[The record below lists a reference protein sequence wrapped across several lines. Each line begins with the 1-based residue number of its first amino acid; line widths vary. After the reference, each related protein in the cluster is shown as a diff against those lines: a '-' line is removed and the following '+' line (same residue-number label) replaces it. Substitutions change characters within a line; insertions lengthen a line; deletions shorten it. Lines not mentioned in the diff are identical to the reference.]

1 MNSFAIIRHA
11 KIKHG
16 RHLVSAGLH
25 NIRGVST
32 PNADKS
38 APPVEILVGSEKPWR
53 DVDNALKALDVGKIR
68 KNGNV
73 AIEVFMGASP
83 EWWESEGWVRGEEPI
98 GTAAIMVEAWKQQ
111 QLAYLRSRFDERL
124 IASVVYHGDEASPHM
139 HALIVCAQH
148 RVDGREKGDD
158 AGRVAWRLSA
168 EKFLPGPSAMKAI
181 VTDYAKSMARFGLV
195 RGEDRPTG
203 TVDHK
208 PLKEWQAEQAELSRT
223 LKEANVKQEE
233 LVKAAE
239 AEAERIRRDAVD
251 YAAGVNARVDRE
263 AEEANRL
270 AALREEML
278 RRKEDASSAAL
289 KDIDRVKVETLAKA
303 REVEAEHR
311 EVIVLRTKLERMV
324 GVVDAL
330 MSKVRGFADQYLK
343 APTTLARLAIGP
355 KGTAAAKIASS
366 DEAQELDAIKAF
378 IGGRGRG
385 SGR

>member
-1 MNSFAIIRHA
+1 MNAFAIIRHA

-32 PNADKS
+32 PNADKN

-53 DVDNALKALDVGKIR
+53 DVDDVLKALDVGKIR

-83 EWWESEGWVRGEEPI
+83 EWWESKGWVRGEEPT

-111 QLAYLRSRFDERL
+111 QMAYLRSRFDERL

-139 HALIVCAQH
+139 HALVVCAQH

-158 AGRVAWRLSA
+158 VGRVAWRLSA

-223 LKEANVKQEE
+223 LKEANVKQDE

-251 YAAGVNARVDRE
+251 YAAGVKARVDRE
-263 AEEANRL
+263 AEEATRL

-303 REVEAEHR
+303 REVEAERR
-311 EVIVLRTKLERMV
+311 EVGVLRTKLERMV

-330 MSKVRGFADQYLK
+330 MVKVQGFAAQYLK
-343 APTTLARLAIGP
+343 APTSLMRQALGSKGP
-355 KGTAAAKIASS
+355 AAAKIASS
-366 DEAQELDAIKAF
+366 EEALELDAIKAF

>member
-1 MNSFAIIRHA
+1 MNAFAIIRHA

-32 PNADKS
+32 PNADKN

-53 DVDNALKALDVGKIR
+53 DVDDVLKALDVGKIR

-83 EWWESEGWVRGEEPI
+83 EWWESKGWVRGEEPT

-111 QLAYLRSRFDERL
+111 QMAYLRSRFDERL
-124 IASVVYHGDEASPHM
+124 IASIVYHGDEASPHM
-139 HALIVCAQH
+139 HALVVCAQH

-158 AGRVAWRLSA
+158 VGRVAWRLSA

-223 LKEANVKQEE
+223 LKEANVKQDE

-251 YAAGVNARVDRE
+251 YAAGVKARVDRE
-263 AEEANRL
+263 AEEATRL

-289 KDIDRVKVETLAKA
+289 KDIDRVKVETLAKT
-303 REVEAEHR
+303 REVEAQRR
-311 EVIVLRTKLERMV
+311 EVDVLRAKLERMV

-330 MSKVRGFADQYLK
+330 MIKVQGFAAQYLK
-343 APTTLARLAIGP
+343 APTALARLAVGP
-355 KGTAAAKIASS
+355 KGSAAAKIASS
-366 DEAQELDAIKAF
+366 EEAQELDAMKAF
-378 IGGRGRG
+378 IGGRG